1 MMVVEHNED
10 DEYDDCCVDGGDVDD
25 DDGGGSDAI
34 SDLKQVTNNWFHGY
48 ISWLRIVPALN
59 DILLF
64 C

>member
-10 DEYDDCCVDGGDVDD
+10 DEYDDCCVDGGDVD